1 MPPTA
6 GPGYRERVRDPN
18 ISRAAAGQLSPVRRA
33 ADLRR
38 LRAERFDVLVIGG
51 GVTGAGAAL
60 DAASRGLKVAL
71 VEARDFAAGTSSR
84 SSKLIHGGLRYLE
97 QLEFGL
103 VHEALTERGLLATRL
118 APHLVRPVPI
128 LVPLPDGGGVRDLPA
143 RAWRRAYYGTGVA
156 AYDVFAGLFGGGR
169 GMPLHRHLTREGAR
183 RVFPSLRPD
192 KLAGA
197 IRYFDGQ
204 VDDARLVVT
213 LARTAA
219 SLGATMVTSARA
231 VGLIRQA
238 REVTGVRV
246 RDLEAPPGSPD
257 AEFEVHARTV
267 IAATG
272 VWSDDMSRMLND
284 VGLRPGVRVRAS
296 KGVHLVVPRSAIT
309 GETGLILRTPTS
321 VLFVIP
327 WGGHWIIGTT
337 DTDWRLDRS
346 HPAASARDIEYLL
359 EQVNLVLDKPL
370 TTADIEGVYA
380 GLRPLLSGEAD
391 STSKLSREHAVVE
404 PMLGLLLVAGGK
416 YTTYRVMAG
425 DVVDRAARRLGNVR
439 PSRTADLPLL
449 GADGYAAMW
458 RDRADLAR
466 RHGVPVGV
474 VEHLLERY
482 GSLTLDLLALI
493 AAEPLLAAP
502 LAGAPEYLAAEV
514 TYAAQAEGALH
525 LEDVLTRRTRISFET
540 SHRGLESV
548 EHTAELMGAVLGWDA
563 DVRAREVA
571 HYRARVEAERQS
583 QRMPDDATAD
593 AARLGAPDVRGF
605 AADRGTDSDL
615 SGLPAPY

>member
-1 MPPTA
+1 M
-6 GPGYRERVRDPN
+6 RDPN
-18 ISRAAAGQLSPVRRA
+18 VSRALAGQLSPARRA
-33 ADLRR
+33 TDLRR

-71 VEARDFAAGTSSR
+71 VEARDHAAGTSSR

-128 LVPLPDGGGVRDLPA
+128 LVPLPAGQGARSLPA
-143 RAWRRAYYGTGVA
+143 RAWRRAYYGLGVA
-156 AYDVFAGLFGGGR
+156 AYDTFAGLVGGGR

-183 RVFPSLRPD
+183 RIFPSLRTD
-192 KLAGA
+192 ALAGA
-197 IRYFDGQ
+197 IRYHDGQ

-219 SLGATMVTSARA
+219 SMGATVVTSARA
-231 VGLIRQA
+231 VGLVRQA

-246 RDLEAPPGSPD
+246 RDLEAPPNSPD
-257 AEFEVHARTV
+257 AEFEVRARTV
-267 IAATG
+267 VAATG

-284 VGLRPGVRVRAS
+284 VGLRPGIRVRAS

-346 HPAASARDIEYLL
+346 HPAASARDIAYLL
-359 EQVNLVLDKPL
+359 DQVNTVLERPL
-370 TTADIEGVYA
+370 TTDDIEGVYA
-380 GLRPLLSGEAD
+380 GLRPLLAGEAD
-391 STSKLSREHAVVE
+391 STSKLSRTHAVFE

-416 YTTYRVMAG
+416 YTTYRVMAS
-425 DVVDRAARRLGNVR
+425 DVIDRAARRLGGVR

-466 RHGVPVGV
+466 RHQMPVGV

-482 GSLTLDLLALI
+482 GTLALELLALI
-493 AAEPLLAAP
+493 DADPLLASP

-514 TYAAQAEGALH
+514 TYAARAEGALH

-540 SHRGLESV
+540 AHRGLDSA

-563 DVRAREVA
+563 ATRDREVA
-571 HYRARVEAERQS
+571 HYRARVLAERQS
-583 QRMPDDATAD
+583 QTMPDDATAD

-605 AADRGTDSDL
+605 SADRGGDGD
-615 SGLPAPY
+615 PAEVNAGW